1 MSFNFTGLQNKERGK
16 GHPALLR
23 EKKRNKLRI
32 NTQIRD
38 YKTCGRSQQCDVPD
52 YDVLADGAA
61 TLWMGIVSVSDGL
74 KRGNKPIPGL
84 TAATRLFNR

>member
-16 GHPALLR
+16 GTPQSVKG
-23 EKKRNKLRI
+23 KKTNKLRL
-32 NTQIRD
+32 NR
-38 YKTCGRSQQCDVPD
+38 KTTDWETCDRSRRCDVPD
-52 YDVLADGAA
+52 YDVLADSTA
-61 TLWMGIVSVSDGL
+61 TLWMGIVNVSDGL

>member
-23 EKKRNKLRI
+23 EKRNKLRK
-32 NTQIRD
+32 NTQIID
-38 YKTCGRSQQCDVPD
+38 YKPCDRSQHCDVSD

-61 TLWMGIVSVSDGL
+61 TLWMGIVSVSYGL
-74 KRGNKPIPGL
+74 KRGIN
-84 TAATRLFNR
+84 LFRD